1 MTSGVLLTPA
11 PRQAE
16 GKQEE
21 QDRAAQLQAMV
32 HHLRHAQAALSEAQL
47 DQANVH
53 DLKGQLEE
61 VGASLLLKGACFATR
76 PSLAALLL
84 LCPVVPC
91 NSLRRC
97 VRSCGEA

>member
-21 QDRAAQLQAMV
+21 QDRAAQLQTMV

-53 DLKGQLEE
+53 DLCLHI
-61 VGASLLLKGACFATR
+61 CMYM
-76 PSLAALLL
+76 
-84 LCPVVPC
+84 
-91 NSLRRC
+91 C
-97 VRSCGEA
+97 VNGKI